1 MAAGSEGAACDGQ
14 KEDGGSELLGAAGD
28 EEGVQGTRGG
38 AGYGG
43 ERTLPG
49 DGAGLRRLPGGEGVQ
64 AAPAPRRVEV
74 PGQVWERGGAVRV
87 SLRGEVTNPGVRSG
101 TG

>member
-1 MAAGSEGAACDGQ
+1 MAAGSEGVACDGQ
-14 KEDGGSELLGAAGD
+14 KEDGDTQLLGAAGD
-28 EEGVQGTRGG
+28 EEGVQGARGG
-38 AGYGG
+38 AGDGG
-43 ERTLPG
+43 ERALPG
-49 DGAGLRRLPGGEGVQ
+49 HGASLRRLPGREGVQ

-87 SLRGEVTNPGVRSG
+87 SLPGEVTNPGARSG